1 MSMRRVLQVMEK
13 RQINI
18 QLRGSG
24 HVVDQFPQPGQIIR
38 GADEIW
44 VRLAPTA

>member
-24 HVVDQFPQPGQIIR
+24 RVIEQYPQPGQVIR

-44 VRLAPTA
+44 VRLVPAA